1 MDVATSI
8 NGVPIRLTDERW
20 QHIITNRNNL
30 RRLKPEVPR
39 TISDPDTVFQWVDR
53 SSVAHSAGIMGKT
66 MVVVYGQVS
75 DADGF
80 VITAWLTSKPQ
91 KAGRGTVVWTRQ

>member
-1 MDVATSI
+1 M
-8 NGVPIRLTDERW
+8 
-20 QHIITNRNNL
+20 
-30 RRLKPEVPR
+30 
-39 TISDPDTVFQWVDR
+39 
-53 SSVAHSAGIMGKT
+53 MGKT
-66 MVVVYGQVS
+66 MVVVYRQVS